1 MAMKLHRFLILVAV
15 LAVSATV
22 KSDAPQKSDVTAKIV
37 ALENKWTDAYK
48 RRDVGTMSSM
58 LADDFIITVEDGNT
72 YSKAGYIA
80 HSGDTSTDV
89 EIAEILE
96 LHVRVHGNVAIATGA
111 YHEKGRSKGKPYE
124 YHDRLTDTWMD
135 LDGKWLVVAS
145 HYSIPVK

>member
-1 MAMKLHRFLILVAV
+1 MKLCCLLILVTALFV
-15 LAVSATV
+15 CTPA
-22 KSDAPQKSDVTAKIV
+22 KSDAPQKTDVTAKIV
-37 ALENKWTDAYK
+37 ALENKWTEAYK
-48 RRDVGTMSSM
+48 RHDVGSMSSM

-89 EIAEILE
+89 EIAEMLE

-124 YHDRLTDTWMD
+124 YHDRFTDTWMN
-135 LDGKWLVVAS
+135 LDGQWLAVAS
-145 HYSIPVK
+145 HYSVPVK

>member
-1 MAMKLHRFLILVAV
+1 MIMIFGRFLV
-15 LAVSATV
+15 LAAALALSVPAMSG
-22 KSDAPQKSDVTAKIV
+22 APQKSDVSSKIV

-48 RRDVGTMSSM
+48 RHDVGTMSSM

-80 HSGDTSTDV
+80 HSGDTSTEV

-96 LHVRVHGNVAIATGA
+96 LHVRIHGNVAIATGA

-124 YHDRLTDTWMD
+124 YHDRLTDTWMNF
-135 LDGKWLVVAS
+135 DGKWLR
-145 HYSIPVK
+145 PF

>member
-1 MAMKLHRFLILVAV
+1 MKLYRLLIF
-15 LAVSATV
+15 ATALCV
-22 KSDAPQKSDVTAKIV
+22 CAPAKSDPPQKTDVTAKIV
-37 ALENKWTDAYK
+37 ALENKWTEAYK
-48 RRDVGTMSSM
+48 RHDVGAMSSM

-89 EIAEILE
+89 EIAEMLE

-124 YHDRLTDTWMD
+124 YHDRFTDTWMN
-135 LDGKWLVVAS
+135 LDGKWLAVAS
-145 HYSIPVK
+145 HYSVPVK

>member
-1 MAMKLHRFLILVAV
+1 MRLCCLLILVTALFV
-15 LAVSATV
+15 CMPA
-22 KSDAPQKSDVTAKIV
+22 KSDAPQKTEVTAKIV
-37 ALENKWTDAYK
+37 ALENKWTEAYK
-48 RRDVGTMSSM
+48 RHDVGSMSSM

-89 EIAEILE
+89 EIAEMLE

-124 YHDRLTDTWMD
+124 YHDRFTDTWMN
-135 LDGKWLVVAS
+135 LDGKWLAVAS
-145 HYSIPVK
+145 HYSVPVK